1 MGSGGA
7 SGANGAPG
15 APDAGRNPAG
25 DAVMRHMRPPERVMR
40 LERLGASYPTRLS
53 FMRSLLRRMAREGWR
68 FERER
73 SALDAQGYGHAVYA
87 AHAPGRSFRLVVFS
101 DALAPEARTDR
112 VIAEQWDVS
121 FVLADGAVADADI
134 ARLRANVPKQEAG
147 RVGPQEL
154 VLSRANR
161 SVRLFDHVVERL
173 AAGRQ
178 PDPARLA
185 EVGYLVRTTAVYG
198 NGKFGL
204 ADLGRVRTETGLE
217 RPYEAEMLAIYLVR
231 WFVLDLVEHIA
242 AARGGAGAA
251 RLANPGRRMLGIG
264 NATGLGMAPYLVK
277 HPVLIHN
284 WLAAREEAF
293 ARVRALPA
301 AEPAAVRRFLEL
313 FRRAHRHV
321 GEWQTGDRRFAERI
335 ARLRAELQAML
346 ERLPAV
352 ERRLLGEPEP
362 WDRLMRDVEARCSI
376 ETQELLLSLIL
387 EPHGGLVDEL
397 EDRLAA
403 RTGERADPRMSVER
417 LLALLDAQYGWA
429 LRLDFDR
436 PDATHLFW
444 YYSAEKEEP
453 RLGERHAE
461 PGAER
466 EMRLGVAR
474 EIQAFRPAL
483 AAAVAADPGRSVA
496 RFMLEQPR
504 WRAIARRVQTVA
516 GNPYGEIRDNMLDR
530 ACVPIDLLRCKL
542 AYFGAVRF
550 DPKSDR
556 WTRICMYQG
565 APQPDELT
573 PATAEDWA
581 FPVWGDG

>member
-1 MGSGGA
+1 
-7 SGANGAPG
+7 
-15 APDAGRNPAG
+15 
-25 DAVMRHMRPPERVMR
+25 MRPPDRVMR

-53 FMRSLLRRMAREGWR
+53 FMRSLLRRMARERWR

-73 SALDAQGYGHAVYA
+73 FALDAQGYGHAVYA

-101 DALAPEARTDR
+101 TALAPELRTDR

-121 FVLADGAVADADI
+121 FALADGAVSEADI
-134 ARLRANVPKQEAG
+134 ARLRENVPKQEAG
-147 RVGPQEL
+147 RVGASEL

-161 SVRLFDHVVERL
+161 SVRLFDHVAESL

-185 EVGYLVRTTAVYG
+185 EVGYLMRTTAVYG

-204 ADLGRVRTETGLE
+204 ADLGQVRAETGLT

-231 WFVLDLVEHIA
+231 WFVLELVEHIA
-242 AARGGAGAA
+242 AARGGAKAA
-251 RLANPGRRMLGIG
+251 RLADPGRRMLGIG
-264 NATGLGMAPYLVK
+264 NATGLGMAPYLIK

-301 AEPAAVRRFLEL
+301 AEPATVARFLAF
-313 FRRAHRHV
+313 FRRAVAHV
-321 GEWQTGDRRFAERI
+321 GEWRTGDRRFAERI
-335 ARLRAELQAML
+335 ALLRRELSAIAD
-346 ERLPAV
+346 RLPAV
-352 ERRLLGEPEP
+352 ERRLLEEPEP
-362 WDRLMRDVEARCSI
+362 WDRLMREIEAGCSI
-376 ETQELLLSLIL
+376 ETQELMLSLIL
-387 EPHGGLVDEL
+387 EPHGALVDAL

-403 RTGERADPRMSVER
+403 AYGERSDPAMSVER
-417 LLALLDAQYGWA
+417 LLALLDAHYGWA
-429 LRLDFDR
+429 LALDFDA
-436 PDATHLFW
+436 PESTHLFW
-444 YYSAEKEEP
+444 YYSVEKEEP

-483 AAAVAADPGRSVA
+483 AEAVAADPGQSVA
-496 RFMLEQPR
+496 RFLLKQPR

-516 GNPYGEIRDNMLDR
+516 RNPYGEIRDNVLDR

-556 WTRICMYQG
+556 WTRICMFQG
-565 APQPDELT
+565 APQPDALT
-573 PATAEDWA
+573 PETAEDWA
-581 FPVWGDG
+581 FPVWGAG

>member
-1 MGSGGA
+1 MAGA
-7 SGANGAPG
+7 SGQQST
-15 APDAGRNPAG
+15 G
-25 DAVMRHMRPPERVMR
+25 DGQRIGPLRRMRPPELVMR

-53 FMRSLLRRMAREGWR
+53 FMRSLLRRMARETWR

-73 SALDAQGYGHAVYA
+73 VDLDQEGYGQAIYA

-101 DALAPEARTDR
+101 QALPPEARTDR

-121 FVLADGAVADADI
+121 FVLADGDVSEAEL
-134 ARLRANVPKQEAG
+134 ARLRANVPRQEAG
-147 RVGPQEL
+147 RVGPREL

-178 PDPARLA
+178 PELQRLA
-185 EVGYLVRTTAVYG
+185 EVGYLMRTTAVYG

-204 ADLGRVRTETGLE
+204 ADLGRVRNETGLQ

-242 AARGGAGAA
+242 AARGGGKAA
-251 RLANPGRRMLGIG
+251 RLAGPARRMLGIG

-293 ARVRALPA
+293 ARVRALPS
-301 AEPAAVRRFLEL
+301 AEPAAIARFLAL
-313 FRRAHRHV
+313 FRRACRHV
-321 GEWQTGDRRFAERI
+321 GEWRTGDARFAARI
-335 ARLRAELQAML
+335 ARLRAELEGL
-346 ERLPAV
+346 LGRLPAI
-352 ERRLLGEPEP
+352 ERQLLESTEP
-362 WDRLMRDVEARCSI
+362 WDRLMREIEAGGSI
-376 ETQELLLSLIL
+376 ELQELMLSLML
-387 EPHGGLVDEL
+387 EPHGALVDAL

-403 RTGERADPRMSVER
+403 PAGERSDPGMPIER
-417 LLALLDAQYGWA
+417 LLALVDAQYGWA
-429 LRLDFDR
+429 LALDFGR

-483 AAAVAADPGRSVA
+483 AAAVAIDPGRSAA

-516 GNPYGEIRDNMLDR
+516 RNPYGEIRDNVLDR
-530 ACVPIDLLRCKL
+530 SCVPIDLLRCKL
-542 AYFGAVRF
+542 AYFGAGRF

-556 WTRICMYQG
+556 WTRICMFQG